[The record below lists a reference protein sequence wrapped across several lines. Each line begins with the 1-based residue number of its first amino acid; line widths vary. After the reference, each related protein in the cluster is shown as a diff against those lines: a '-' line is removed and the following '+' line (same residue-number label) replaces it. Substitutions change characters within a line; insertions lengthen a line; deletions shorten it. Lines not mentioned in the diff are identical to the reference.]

1 MAVVNSFSKFFAA
14 NYPLESDV
22 LNTAP
27 TYGDAINVLN
37 GTYDPGVGGT
47 IPSADDVRF
56 GVAVGQATG
65 LAYIPT
71 ASQVLSGVNVDQ
83 TTGNVV
89 LPAIGDVRLSV
100 AFGSL
105 SSLVG
110 NVTLPDEADVRL
122 GTTYDSLLSR
132 TGTLDPD
139 AGGTVP
145 SASDV
150 RFGVAVGA
158 GTGLA
163 HIPKAGEVLFGVNV
177 DQTTGDVVL
186 PSINDVRL
194 STAFGSLSS
203 LVGNVTLPIEGD
215 VRAGTTYDTNLSRT
229 GQLDVTGDPPVYPAE
244 SDVRLGVNFGTQSQP
259 NLYSGNVRVPPVENV
274 LVDYAYDTLDSLTG
288 ELQPGCYPE
297 AAEVKS
303 GVVYGCQS
311 EYIGTYI
318 CGTTDPGDTEWIG

>member
-1 MAVVNSFSKFFAA
+1 MAVVNSFAKFFAA

-27 TYGDAINVLN
+27 TYGDAINVLD
-37 GTYDPGVGGT
+37 GTYDPGGGGT
-47 IPSADDVRF
+47 IPSASDVRLGVAVGAGTGTANIPVANEVLAGVPVDHTVGNVTLPGVGDVRLSVQFGSAFSRTGAVRVPPAEKVEAGYEYDDSDTITGTLDNGTVPSAADVRF

-71 ASQVLSGVNVDQ
+71 ASQVLAGVNVDQ
-83 TTGNVV
+83 TTGN
-89 LPAIGDVRLSV
+89 
-100 AFGSL
+100 
-105 SSLVG
+105 
-110 NVTLPDEADVRL
+110 
-122 GTTYDSLLSR
+122 
-132 TGTLDPD
+132 
-139 AGGTVP
+139 
-145 SASDV
+145 
-150 RFGVAVGA
+150 
-158 GTGLA
+158 
-163 HIPKAGEVLFGVNV
+163 
-177 DQTTGDVVL
+177 VVL

-203 LVGNVTLPIEGD
+203 LVGNITIPIEGD
-215 VRAGTTYDTNLSRT
+215 VRAGTTYGTSLSRT

-259 NLYSGNVRVPPVENV
+259 ALYSGNVRVPPVENV
-274 LVDYAYDTLDSLTG
+274 LADYAYDTLDSLTG
-288 ELQPGCYPE
+288 ELQPGCYPD